1 MQLFYC
7 VSGNGTF
14 CWRGTHQ
21 SQCLIFYYH
30 VCLPLRVNVFYVLGI
45 AGYEKLFGT
54 IQIYRYSLQQT
65 FIYIDVAFPSI
76 DHFPNGK
83 PCSLP
88 HLNVEF
94 LGIPKKKISH
104 TILYEITRDFPGNSQ
119 ITRVY
124 FKKKTMIFLVGS
136 WASVIVG
143 WENSH

>member
-94 LGIPKKKISH
+94 LGIQKK
-104 TILYEITRDFPGNSQ
+104 DFPHSSLWNHQGFPREFSNHQ
-119 ITRVY
+119 GL
-124 FKKKTMIFLVGS
+124 FQKKPMIFLVGS

-143 WENSH
+143 RENSH